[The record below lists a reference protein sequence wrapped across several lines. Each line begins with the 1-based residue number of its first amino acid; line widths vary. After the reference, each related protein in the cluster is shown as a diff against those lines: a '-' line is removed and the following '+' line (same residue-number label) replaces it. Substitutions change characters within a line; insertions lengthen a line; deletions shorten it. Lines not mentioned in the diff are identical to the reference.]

1 MATRQSKWQPGN
13 PRVNR
18 TTQEASRQSKGNLAS
33 GREMHPEGSMLHGGN
48 QRPRGKPALPGEN
61 QRSTVET
68 SAHGRPLP
76 FPNLQSGRTC
86 VIGTVMR
93 SIEAFDL
100 NGRRREFTILSD
112 EELL

>member
-1 MATRQSKWQPGN
+1 MATRKPKRKPDN
-13 PRVNR
+13 P
-18 TTQEASRQSKGNLAS
+18 EASRQSKGNQATQRQPGIREGNAS
-33 GREMHPEGSMLHGGN
+33 GRDPC
-48 QRPRGKPALPGEN
+48 
-61 QRSTVET
+61 STVET
-68 SAHGRPLP
+68 RAHGRQLP
-76 FPNLQSGRTC
+76 FPDLQSGRTC